1 MKPNFIQK
9 HLNKPRRGQDS
20 VLSIQTQKFQL
31 GSREYPV
38 TIKRKPFSRSLS
50 LRLKPVPGDIMI
62 YVSAP
67 KALSVSAVLEYVR
80 EKSAWLEKHLV
91 GVEQCSTRTN
101 PVPTHAVDPKF
112 LKQAALEYLT
122 ERVGYFENIYQLFST
137 KIETRKFTA
146 RWGSCDRQGVLKFNY
161 QLMLLPKPIIDYI
174 VVHEICHLKELNHGP
189 RFWKLVA
196 QEIPDYAK
204 RRKWLRQNQLRII
217 SSLP

>member
-1 MKPNFIQK
+1 MKPNSFLK
-9 HLNKPRRGQDS
+9 RFNKPTIDS
-20 VLSIQTQKFQL
+20 HQIQVGDKN
-31 GSREYPV
+31 YPV

-50 LRLKPVPGDIMI
+50 LRLKPIPGDII
-62 YVSAP
+62 ICVSAP
-67 KALSVSAVLEYVR
+67 KSLSVSAVLEYVY
-80 EKSAWLEKHLV
+80 EKSAWLEKDITPL
-91 GVEQCSTRTN
+91 QKN
-101 PVPTHAVDPKF
+101 PPPTTGTAGRGGEYGGGISEKF
-112 LKQAALEYLT
+112 LKQASLEYLT
-122 ERVGYFENIYQLFST
+122 ERVAHYENIYQLFST
-137 KIETRKFTA
+137 KVETRKFTA

-189 RFWKLVA
+189 QFWKLVS

>member
-1 MKPNFIQK
+1 MKPNSILKRF
-9 HLNKPRRGQDS
+9 NKPTIDS
-20 VLSIQTQKFQL
+20 HQIQV
-31 GSREYPV
+31 GDRNYPV

-50 LRLKPVPGDIMI
+50 LRLKPIPGDIMI

-67 KALSVSAVLEYVR
+67 KSLSVSAVLEYIH
-80 EKSAWLEKHLV
+80 EKSAWLEKHIAPL
-91 GVEQCSTRTN
+91 RKN
-101 PVPTHAVDPKF
+101 PPPIGGGYGGGLSDKF

-122 ERVGYFENIYQLFST
+122 ERVAHYEEIYQLFST

-196 QEIPDYAK
+196 QEIPDYK
-204 RRKWLRQNQLRII
+204 NRRQWLKKNQLRII
-217 SSLP
+217 SSLPSD

>member
-1 MKPNFIQK
+1 M
-9 HLNKPRRGQDS
+9 
-20 VLSIQTQKFQL
+20 
-31 GSREYPV
+31 
-38 TIKRKPFSRSLS
+38 
-50 LRLKPVPGDIMI
+50 RLKPIAGDIMI

-67 KALSVSAVLEYVR
+67 KSLSVNKVLEYVQ

-91 GVEQCSTRTN
+91 GVEHCSTRTDH
-101 PVPTHAVDPKF
+101 PVSTFDPKF

-122 ERVGYFENIYQLFST
+122 ERVAYFENIYQLFCT

-146 RWGSCDRQGVLKFNY
+146 RWGSCDRHGVLKFNY